1 MKVHIGKEKGIG
13 FSIRLPAALVLR
25 FLLKE
30 TDEKEEKK
38 VKISPEERRAIV
50 RGLREAKRVWGRLE
64 ILRACS
70 KDGWVVTVTL

>member
-13 FSIRLPAALVLR
+13 FSIRLPAALVVR

-30 TDEKEEKK
+30 ADGDGEEKA
-38 VKISPEERRAIV
+38 KIPPEVRRAIV

-70 KDGWVVTVTL
+70 KYGWVVAVTL

>member
-64 ILRACS
+64 ILRVRS
-70 KDGWVVTVTL
+70 EDGWVVAVTL

>member
-30 TDEKEEKK
+30 TDENEEKK

-64 ILRACS
+64 ILRAFS
-70 KDGWVVTVTL
+70 KDGWVVAVTL

>member
-1 MKVHIGKEKGIG
+1 MKVHIGKGKGIG

-50 RGLREAKRVWGRLE
+50 RGLRETKRVWGRLE

-70 KDGWVVTVTL
+70 KGGWVVAVTL

>member
-13 FSIRLPAALVLR
+13 FSIRLPAALAVH
-25 FLLKE
+25 FLLKAM
-30 TDEKEEKK
+30 DEKKEEKA
-38 VKISPEERRAIV
+38 KIPHEERRAIV

-70 KDGWVVTVTL
+70 KDGWVVAVTL

>member
-70 KDGWVVTVTL
+70 KDGWVVAVTL

>member
-13 FSIRLPAALVLR
+13 FSIRLPAALVVR

-50 RGLREAKRVWGRLE
+50 RELREAKRVWGRLE

-70 KDGWVVTVTL
+70 KDGWVVAVTL

>member
-13 FSIRLPAALVLR
+13 FSIRLPAALVVR

-70 KDGWVVTVTL
+70 KDGWVVAVTL

>member
-50 RGLREAKRVWGRLE
+50 RELREAKRVWGRLE

-70 KDGWVVTVTL
+70 KDGWVVAVTL

>member
-1 MKVHIGKEKGIG
+1 MKVHIGKEKGIV

-70 KDGWVVTVTL
+70 KDGWVVAVTL